1 MCDTC
6 GCGQPISEVTIRRP
20 GEAEPQDQDGHG
32 HHRHD
37 HHHGHNHDDHHH
49 DHPHDHP
56 HDHGH
61 HHHHDDDD
69 DRGPGREIAV
79 AEAVLAGNDRQA
91 LLNRGWFAGRGVLA
105 LNLVSSPG
113 AGKTTLLERTIAD
126 LRDELPLGVIEGD
139 QRTMRDAE
147 RIEAAGAPAVQVN
160 TGRGCHLDADM
171 VWRACEKLQPAAGSV
186 LMIEN
191 VGNLVCPALFDLGEA
206 AKVVIISVTEGDDK
220 PLKYPHM
227 FAAAQLCLVN
237 KMDLLPHVNFDVEA
251 CEHAALSVNPRLE
264 ILRVSATTGQGLE
277 RWYAWLRARRA
288 AGPGA

>member
-6 GCGQPISEVTIRRP
+6 GCGQPADDVTIRRP
-20 GEAEPQDQDGHG
+20 GEAEP
-32 HHRHD
+32 HD
-37 HHHGHNHDDHHH
+37 HHPHDHHH
-49 DHPHDHP
+49 DHHHA
-56 HDHGH
+56 HGH
-61 HHHHDDDD
+61 HHHGDHDHHHHHDADH
-69 DRGPGREIAV
+69 GRNRDITV

-91 LLNRGWFAGRGVLA
+91 LLNRGWFAGRVVLA

-126 LRDELPLGVIEGD
+126 LKGTLPLAVIEGD
-139 QRTMRDAE
+139 QRTSRDAE

-171 VWRACEKLQPAAGSV
+171 VRRACEKLEPAAGSV

-237 KMDLLPHVNFDVEA
+237 KLDLLPYVNFDVDA
-251 CEHAALSVNPRLE
+251 CERAALAVNPRLE
-264 ILRVSATTGQGLE
+264 ILRVSATTGEGLDC
-277 RWYAWLRARRA
+277 WYDWVRARHADA
-288 AGPGA
+288 ASRGA